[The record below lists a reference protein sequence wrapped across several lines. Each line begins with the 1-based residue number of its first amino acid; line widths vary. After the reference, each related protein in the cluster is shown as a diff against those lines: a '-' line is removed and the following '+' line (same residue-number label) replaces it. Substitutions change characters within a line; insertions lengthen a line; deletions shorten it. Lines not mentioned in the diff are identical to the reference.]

1 MCRLYQTGFTVSEL
15 APGNRSFI
23 LFTTYFK
30 FNTNF

>member
-1 MCRLYQTGFTVSEL
+1 MDFTGSAL
-15 APGNRSFI
+15 ATDNRSFI